1 MSREPS
7 SPSTAASSAGFSEN
21 VNSTVKRFAGILV
34 ALGVVGLAAAFTL
47 WILPAEEFIFT
58 PGNAKP
64 LAERVTVEGARPVE
78 DGDVYYVDVFVRRT
92 TRLED
97 LLPFLRPEGSTV
109 VPEQAILPSGTSESE
124 RDRQTAAEM
133 TRSELVASAVA
144 LRALGKDVVATPKG
158 ALVIDV
164 ASDVPAAAL
173 VDSGDVI
180 VAVDGVAV
188 QTPDELR
195 REIGRREPGGEVEL
209 TLRRG
214 DETER
219 VAVKTVASPEDPARA
234 IVGIRVDQQA
244 DIEVPID
251 IDIDLGG
258 VGGPS
263 AGLPFALEIA
273 RVLGRE
279 VTHGCNVAATG
290 ELALDGSVLSVGGL
304 QQKTIAARNAD
315 VDVFVVPVGPNAEE
329 AMQHAGDME
338 IIPVESFQQALQ
350 TLTTSARNC

>member
-1 MSREPS
+1 MR
-7 SPSTAASSAGFSEN
+7 
-21 VNSTVKRFAGILV
+21 RFAGILV
-34 ALGVVGLAAAFTL
+34 ALGLVGLAAAFTL

-78 DGDVYYVDVFVRRT
+78 EGDVYYVDVFVRRT

-109 VPEQAILPSGTSESE
+109 VPEQAILPSGTSEAE

-133 TRSELVASAVA
+133 SRSELVASAVA
-144 LRALGKDVVATPKG
+144 LRALGRDVVEKQQG

-164 ASDVPAAAL
+164 ASDVPAADK

-180 VAVDGVAV
+180 VAVNDVPV

-195 REIGRREPGGEVEL
+195 REIGRRKPGDDVEL
-209 TLRRG
+209 TLQRD
-214 DETER
+214 DERQTVT
-219 VAVKTVASPEDPARA
+219 VATVASPEDPTRA

-244 DIEVPID
+244 DISVPVD
-251 IDIDLGG
+251 IDIDLGR

-273 RVLGRE
+273 RVLGRD
-279 VTHGCNVAATG
+279 VTHGCDIAATG
-290 ELALDGSVLSVGGL
+290 ELALDGTVLSVGGL
-304 QQKTIAARNAD
+304 QQKTIAARKAD
-315 VDVFVVPVGPNAEE
+315 VEAFVVPAGENADE
-329 AMQHAGDME
+329 ARQHAGDME
-338 IIPVESFQQALQ
+338 VIPVESFQQALQ
-350 TLTTSARNC
+350 LLTTSARNC

>member
-1 MSREPS
+1 M
-7 SPSTAASSAGFSEN
+7 
-21 VNSTVKRFAGILV
+21 KRFAGILV

-47 WILPAEEFIFT
+47 WILPADEFIFT
-58 PGNAKP
+58 PGSAKP
-64 LAERVTVEGARPVE
+64 LAERVTVEGARPVA

-109 VPEQAILPSGTSESE
+109 VPEQAILPAGTSEAE
-124 RDRQTAAEM
+124 RDRQTVAEM
-133 TRSELVASAVA
+133 NRSELVASAVA
-144 LRALGKDVVATPKG
+144 LRALGKDVVAKPQG

-164 ASDVPAAAL
+164 ASDVPAAAK

-180 VAVDGVAV
+180 VAVDGISVR
-188 QTPDELR
+188 TPDELR
-195 REIGRREPGGEVEL
+195 REIGRRQPGDEVEL
-209 TLRRG
+209 TLEQG

-219 VAVKTVASPEDPARA
+219 VTVRTIASPEDPNRA

-251 IDIDLGG
+251 IDIDLGR

-273 RVLGRE
+273 RVLGRD
-279 VTHGCNVAATG
+279 VTKGCNIAATG
-290 ELALDGSVLSVGGL
+290 ELALDGTVLSVGGL
-304 QQKTIAARNAD
+304 RQKTIAAAMRMWMPSWCRRARTRRRHGSMRETWRSSLWR
-315 VDVFVVPVGPNAEE
+315 VFNRRCG
-329 AMQHAGDME
+329 
-338 IIPVESFQQALQ
+338 
-350 TLTTSARNC
+350 R

>member
-1 MSREPS
+1 M
-7 SPSTAASSAGFSEN
+7 
-21 VNSTVKRFAGILV
+21 KRFAGILV
-34 ALGVVGLAAAFTL
+34 ALGLIGLAAAFTL

-64 LAERVTVEGARPVE
+64 LAERVTVEGARPIE
-78 DGDVYYVDVFVRRT
+78 EGDVYYVDVFVRRT

-109 VPEQAILPSGTSESE
+109 VPEQALLPAGTSEAE

-133 TRSELVASAVA
+133 SRSELVASAVA
-144 LRALGKDVVATPKG
+144 LRALGQDVVAKSQG

-164 ASDVPAAAL
+164 ASDVPAAAEI
-173 VDSGDVI
+173 DSGDVI

-195 REIGRREPGGEVEL
+195 REIGRRKPRDEVEL
-209 TLRRG
+209 TLQRD
-214 DETER
+214 DERLKVT
-219 VAVKTVASPEDPARA
+219 VKTVASPEDPNRA

-251 IDIDLGG
+251 IDIDLGR

-273 RVLGRE
+273 RALGRD
-279 VTHGCNVAATG
+279 VTHGCNIAATG
-290 ELALDGSVLSVGGL
+290 ELALDGTVLSVGGL
-304 QQKTIAARNAD
+304 RQKTIAARNAD
-315 VDVFVVPVGPNAEE
+315 VDAFVVPAGANAEE
-329 AMQHAGDME
+329 ARQHAGDLE
-338 IIPVESFQQALQ
+338 VIPVESFQQALR
-350 TLTTSARNC
+350 TLTTTSRKC

>member
-1 MSREPS
+1 M
-7 SPSTAASSAGFSEN
+7 
-21 VNSTVKRFAGILV
+21 KRFAGILV
-34 ALGVVGLAAAFTL
+34 ALGLVGLAAAFTL

-64 LAERVTVEGARPVE
+64 LAERVTVEGARPVKE
-78 DGDVYYVDVFVRRT
+78 GDVYYVDVFVRRT

-109 VPEQAILPSGTSESE
+109 VPEQAILPSGTSEAE

-133 TRSELVASAVA
+133 SRSELVASAVA
-144 LRALGKDVVATPKG
+144 LRALGRDVVEKQQG

-164 ASDVPAAAL
+164 ASDVPAADK

-180 VAVDGVAV
+180 VAVNDVPV

-195 REIGRREPGGEVEL
+195 REIGRRKPGDDVEL
-209 TLRRG
+209 TLQRD
-214 DETER
+214 DERQTVT
-219 VAVKTVASPEDPARA
+219 VATVASPEDPTRA

-244 DIEVPID
+244 DISVPVD
-251 IDIDLGG
+251 IDIDLGR

-273 RVLGRE
+273 RVLGRD
-279 VTHGCNVAATG
+279 VTHGCDIAATG
-290 ELALDGSVLSVGGL
+290 ELALDGTVLSVGGL
-304 QQKTIAARNAD
+304 QQKTIAARKAD
-315 VDVFVVPVGPNAEE
+315 VEAFVVPAGENADE
-329 AMQHAGDME
+329 ARQHAGDME
-338 IIPVESFQQALQ
+338 VIPVESFQQALQ
-350 TLTTSARNC
+350 LLTTSARNC

>member
-1 MSREPS
+1 
-7 SPSTAASSAGFSEN
+7 
-21 VNSTVKRFAGILV
+21 VKRFAGILV
-34 ALGVVGLAAAFTL
+34 ALGLVGLAAAFTL

-78 DGDVYYVDVFVRRT
+78 EGDVYYVDVFVRRT

-109 VPEQAILPSGTSESE
+109 VPEQAILPSGTSEAE

-133 TRSELVASAVA
+133 SRSELVASAVA
-144 LRALGKDVVATPKG
+144 LRALGRDVVEKQQG

-164 ASDVPAAAL
+164 ASDVPAADK

-180 VAVDGVAV
+180 VAVNDVPV

-195 REIGRREPGGEVEL
+195 REIGRRKPGDDVEL
-209 TLRRG
+209 TLQRD
-214 DETER
+214 DERQTVT
-219 VAVKTVASPEDPARA
+219 VATVASPEDPTRA

-244 DIEVPID
+244 DISVPVD
-251 IDIDLGG
+251 IDIDLGR

-273 RVLGRE
+273 RVLGRD
-279 VTHGCNVAATG
+279 VTHGCDIAATG
-290 ELALDGSVLSVGGL
+290 ELALDGTVLSVGGL
-304 QQKTIAARNAD
+304 QQKTIAARKAD
-315 VDVFVVPVGPNAEE
+315 VEAFVVPAGENADE
-329 AMQHAGDME
+329 ARQHAGDME
-338 IIPVESFQQALQ
+338 IIPVESFQQALRL
-350 TLTTSARNC
+350 LTTSARNC

>member
-1 MSREPS
+1 M
-7 SPSTAASSAGFSEN
+7 
-21 VNSTVKRFAGILV
+21 KRFAGILV
-34 ALGVVGLAAAFTL
+34 ALGLVGLAAAFTL

-64 LAERVTVEGARPVE
+64 LAERVMVEGARPVE

-109 VPEQAILPSGTSESE
+109 VPEQAILPSGTSEAE
-124 RDRQTAAEM
+124 RDRQTEAEM
-133 TRSELVASAVA
+133 SRSELVASAVA
-144 LRALGKDVVATPKG
+144 LRALGQDVVTKPEG

-164 ASDVPAAAL
+164 ASDVPAAAE

-180 VAVDGVAV
+180 VAVDGVSV

-195 REIGRREPGGEVEL
+195 REIGRRKPGDEVEL
-209 TLRRG
+209 TLKR
-214 DETER
+214 DAETET
-219 VAVKTVASPEDPARA
+219 VTVKTVASPEDPNRA

-244 DIEVPID
+244 DIDVPID
-251 IDIDLGG
+251 IDIDLGR

-273 RVLGRE
+273 RVLGRD
-279 VTHGCNVAATG
+279 VTHGCNIAATG
-290 ELALDGSVLSVGGL
+290 ELALDGTVLSVGGL

-315 VDVFVVPVGPNAEE
+315 VDAFVVPA
-329 AMQHAGDME
+329 
-338 IIPVESFQQALQ
+338 
-350 TLTTSARNC
+350 